1 MSAIYITFAA
11 VMLPIHFAPL
21 QGYTEDCYRRIH
33 HDVCGGVDCYYTP
46 FMRLEHGRV
55 RSKDLRDVNPEN
67 NLGVPIVPQVIVR
80 DGTELDM
87 LIATLIPMGYRRI
100 DLNMGCPFPLQTNHG
115 RGAGL
120 MVKPEEV
127 RGICDRIA
135 QHEELQFSVKMRIGL
150 NQKEEWKNILPMLN
164 DTPLTHITLHPR
176 LASQGYKGEV
186 DSEAFAAFAEACRHP
201 LIYNGDI
208 HGINDI
214 HRIEQAYPG
223 LHGIMIGRGLLARPT
238 LAAEYKERKV
248 LTDRELVERIKRMH
262 ELLAEAYSRFIPGE
276 SQQLMKLRTFW
287 DYLEPTIGRKPWKKI
302 HKAGNM
308 RNYLAAVAD
317 LRIYQQ

>member
-1 MSAIYITFAA
+1 
-11 VMLPIHFAPL
+11 MLPIHFAPL

-186 DSEAFAAFAEACRHP
+186 DSEAFAAFAEASRHP

-287 DYLEPTIGRKPWKKI
+287 DYLEPTIWRKPWKKI